1 MTGGRASHIISHVVT
16 TGDQAVQTVA
26 FVGKLASQGKDR
38 DRWTLSIPQN
48 VSRLLPKDR
57 VYEVTLRPM
66 GTIS

>member
-1 MTGGRASHIISHVVT
+1 M
-16 TGDQAVQTVA
+16 GDQPVQTVA

-57 VYEVTLRPM
+57 VYEVTLRPL
-66 GTIS
+66 GTIA